1 MNRSEQI
8 QEKLKAISELEVLLY
23 PLLLERDKEGTLS
36 ILSEVQERLRELIG
50 KIEKLLQVKE
60 NDHDIIQK
68 ALRFREC
75 DPSPQGD
82 KLDDEALQDK
92 FVSSSPQD
100 ELHRD
105 TSVAGI
111 SSQASTE
118 VFYIRYQDHK
128 STEGCYVSKPDDG
141 DTRFQI
147 TVSQSNPHVGILQ
160 FRDGLGEITKAEIMG
175 SRSYP
180 LIRKESSW
188 GGEGRSQGTHED
200 GEVGLDPELKRWRLI
215 TPIKIK

>member
-8 QEKLKAISELEVLLY
+8 QEKLKTLSELERLIPSLL
-23 PLLLERDKEGTLS
+23 DEGDQQL
-36 ILSEVQERLRELIG
+36 VQEVLELLNALAEKTDRVLKMFEIG
-50 KIEKLLQVKE
+50 SDLLQE
-60 NDHDIIQK
+60 
-68 ALRFREC
+68 ARSFRE
-75 DPSPQGD
+75 GD
-82 KLDDEALQDK
+82 LSSRGNKLDDEALQDK

-147 TVSQSNPHVGILQ
+147 TVSQSNPYVGILQ
-160 FRDGLGEITKAEIMG
+160 FRDGLDEITKAEIMG

>member
-1 MNRSEQI
+1 M
-8 QEKLKAISELEVLLY
+8 
-23 PLLLERDKEGTLS
+23 
-36 ILSEVQERLRELIG
+36 
-50 KIEKLLQVKE
+50 
-60 NDHDIIQK
+60 
-68 ALRFREC
+68 
-75 DPSPQGD
+75 
-82 KLDDEALQDK
+82 
-92 FVSSSPQD
+92 
-100 ELHRD
+100 
-105 TSVAGI
+105 
-111 SSQASTE
+111 E

-160 FRDGLGEITKAEIMG
+160 FRDGLDEITKAEIMG

>member
-1 MNRSEQI
+1 MNLSEQI
-8 QEKLKAISELEVLLY
+8 QEKLKTLSELERLIPSLL
-23 PLLLERDKEGTLS
+23 DEGDQQL
-36 ILSEVQERLRELIG
+36 VQEVLELLNALAEKTDRVLKMFEIG
-50 KIEKLLQVKE
+50 SDLLQE
-60 NDHDIIQK
+60 
-68 ALRFREC
+68 ARSFRE
-75 DPSPQGD
+75 GD
-82 KLDDEALQDK
+82 LSSRGNKLDDEALQDK

-160 FRDGLGEITKAEIMG
+160 FRDGLDEITKAEIMG

>member
-1 MNRSEQI
+1 MNLSEQI
-8 QEKLKAISELEVLLY
+8 QGKLKDISELEVLLY

-36 ILSEVQERLRELIG
+36 ILSEVQERLKELKG
-50 KIEKLLQVKE
+50 KIEKLLQAKE

-68 ALRFREC
+68 ALRYVEC
-75 DPSPQGD
+75 DPSPRGN

-160 FRDGLGEITKAEIMG
+160 FRDGLDEITKAEIMG

>member
-1 MNRSEQI
+1 MNQSEQI
-8 QEKLKAISELEVLLY
+8 QEKLKALSELERLIPSLLD
-23 PLLLERDKEGTLS
+23 EGDKQL
-36 ILSEVQERLRELIG
+36 VQEVLELLNALAEKTERVLKMFEIGSDLLQEARSLREG
-50 KIEKLLQVKE
+50 
-60 NDHDIIQK
+60 
-68 ALRFREC
+68 
-75 DPSPQGD
+75 DPLSRGN

-118 VFYIRYQDHK
+118 VFYIGYKDHK
-128 STEGCYVSKPDDG
+128 STEGCYVSKPDG

-147 TVSQSNPHVGILQ
+147 TVSQSNPLIGILQ
-160 FRDGLGEITKAEIMG
+160 FYAELDHYEKKDVINSNSMLIERDRGPFC
-175 SRSYP
+175 S
-180 LIRKESSW
+180 
-188 GGEGRSQGTHED
+188 SQGTCED
-200 GEVGLDPELKRWRLI
+200 GEVSLDPERKFWSLT

>member
-8 QEKLKAISELEVLLY
+8 QENLKAISEFEVLLY

-36 ILSEVQERLRELIG
+36 ILSEVQERLKELID
-50 KIEKLLQVKE
+50 KIEKLLQAKE

-68 ALRFREC
+68 ALRYVEC
-75 DPSPQGD
+75 DPSPRGN
-82 KLDDEALQDK
+82 KLDDDDHKVE
-92 FVSSSPQD
+92 SSSIPHD
-100 ELHRD
+100 EPPGD
-105 TSVAGI
+105 TPVMGMSLPP
-111 SSQASTE
+111 E

-160 FRDGLGEITKAEIMG
+160 FRDGLDEITKAEIMG

-215 TPIKIK
+215 TPIRIK

>member
-8 QEKLKAISELEVLLY
+8 QEKLKCLSELERLIPSLLN
-23 PLLLERDKEGTLS
+23 EGDQQL
-36 ILSEVQERLRELIG
+36 VQEVLEQLNALAEKTDRVLKMFEIG
-50 KIEKLLQVKE
+50 SDLLQE
-60 NDHDIIQK
+60 
-68 ALRFREC
+68 ARSFREG
-75 DPSPQGD
+75 DPSSRGN

-100 ELHRD
+100 EPHRAI
-105 TSVAGI
+105 SVAGI
-111 SSQASTE
+111 PPQASTE

-147 TVSQSNPHVGILQ
+147 TVSQSNPYVGILQ
-160 FRDGLGEITKAEIMG
+160 FRDGLDEIMKAEIMG

>member
-8 QEKLKAISELEVLLY
+8 QEKLKTLSELERLIPSLL
-23 PLLLERDKEGTLS
+23 DEGDQQL
-36 ILSEVQERLRELIG
+36 VQEVLELLNALAEKTDRVLKMFEIG
-50 KIEKLLQVKE
+50 SDLLQE
-60 NDHDIIQK
+60 
-68 ALRFREC
+68 ARSFRE
-75 DPSPQGD
+75 GD
-82 KLDDEALQDK
+82 LSSRGNKLDDEALQDK

-111 SSQASTE
+111 SYQASTE

-160 FRDGLGEITKAEIMG
+160 FRDGLDEITKEEIMD

>member
-8 QEKLKAISELEVLLY
+8 QEKLKCLSELERLIPSLLN
-23 PLLLERDKEGTLS
+23 EGDQQLVQ
-36 ILSEVQERLRELIG
+36 EVQELLNALAEKTDRVLKMFEIG
-50 KIEKLLQVKE
+50 SDLLQE
-60 NDHDIIQK
+60 
-68 ALRFREC
+68 ARSFREG
-75 DPSPQGD
+75 DPSCRGN
-82 KLDDEALQDK
+82 KLDNEALQDK

-100 ELHRD
+100 EPHRAI
-105 TSVAGI
+105 SVAGI
-111 SSQASTE
+111 PPQASTE

-147 TVSQSNPHVGILQ
+147 TVSQNNPHVGILQ
-160 FRDGLGEITKAEIMG
+160 FRDGLDEITKAEIMG

-188 GGEGRSQGTHED
+188 GSEGRSQGTCED
-200 GEVGLDPELKRWRLI
+200 GEVSLDRESKHWTLK

>member
-1 MNRSEQI
+1 MNLSEQI
-8 QEKLKAISELEVLLY
+8 QGKLKAISELEVLLY

-36 ILSEVQERLRELIG
+36 ILSEVQERLKELKG
-50 KIEKLLQVKE
+50 KIEKLLQAKE

-68 ALRFREC
+68 ALRYVEC
-75 DPSPQGD
+75 DPSPRGN

-160 FRDGLGEITKAEIMG
+160 FRDGLDEITKAEIMG

>member
-8 QEKLKAISELEVLLY
+8 QEKLKTLSELERLIPSLL
-23 PLLLERDKEGTLS
+23 DEGDQQL
-36 ILSEVQERLRELIG
+36 VQEVLELLNALAEKTDRVLKMFEIG
-50 KIEKLLQVKE
+50 SDLLQE
-60 NDHDIIQK
+60 
-68 ALRFREC
+68 ARSFRE
-75 DPSPQGD
+75 GD
-82 KLDDEALQDK
+82 LSSRGNKLDDEALQDK

-160 FRDGLGEITKAEIMG
+160 FRDGLDEITKAEIMG

>member
-1 MNRSEQI
+1 MNLSEQI
-8 QEKLKAISELEVLLY
+8 QGKLKAISELEVLLY

-36 ILSEVQERLRELIG
+36 ILSEVQERLKELKG
-50 KIEKLLQVKE
+50 EIEKLLQAKE

-68 ALRFREC
+68 ALRYVEC
-75 DPSPQGD
+75 DPSPRGN

-160 FRDGLGEITKAEIMG
+160 FRDGLDEITKAEIMG